1 MVVTCRICGQLEN
14 LAEPLIEGTCGACL
28 RQESETKPAA
38 KVAFVDVA
46 RGARRSNGGRWTGG
60 QFIAVAALLF
70 VASSVLA
77 LVALAMAGIGLTAIA
92 DGNASFVALPLA
104 AVVVGIVSTAAGIGS
119 VVMLC
124 AGIIRL
130 GVG

>member
-1 MVVTCRICGQLEN
+1 MPIKCRVCSQPEN
-14 LAEPLIEGTCGACL
+14 LAEPLIEGTCAECL
-28 RQESETKPAA
+28 RQEAETKPAK
-38 KVAFVDVA
+38 KVTFVA
-46 RGARRSNGGRWTGG
+46 ATGGPRRSKDGRWTGG
-60 QFIAVAALLF
+60 QVIAVAALLF

-77 LVALAMAGIGLTAIA
+77 IVALAMAGVGLSAIA

-104 AVVVGIVSTAAGIGS
+104 AVVVGIASTAAGVAS
-119 VVMLC
+119 VVMLL

>member
-1 MVVTCRICGQLEN
+1 MPINCRVCGKPEN
-14 LAEPLIEGTCGACL
+14 LAEPFVKGTCTGCL
-28 RQESETKPAA
+28 RQEAETKPAK
-38 KVAFVDVA
+38 KVTFVDVA
-46 RGARRSNGGRWTGG
+46 GARRSRDGRWTGG

-77 LVALAMAGIGLTAIA
+77 IVALAMAGIGLSAVA
-92 DGNASFVALPLA
+92 DGNASFVALPVA
-104 AVVVGIVSTAAGIGS
+104 AVVVGIVSTAAGVAS
-119 VVMLC
+119 VVMLL

>member
-1 MVVTCRICGQLEN
+1 MPINCRVCGQPED
-14 LAEPLIEGTCGACL
+14 LAEPFIDGTCAECL
-28 RQESETKPAA
+28 RQEPAK
-38 KVAFVDVA
+38 KVTFVA
-46 RGARRSNGGRWTGG
+46 AAGGPRRSRDGRWSGG

-77 LVALAMAGIGLTAIA
+77 IVALAMAGIGLTAVA

-104 AVVVGIVSTAAGIGS
+104 AVVVGIVSTAAGLGS
-119 VVMLC
+119 VVMLL